1 MSFLHIPS
9 KATATVSKS
18 VHTILTFLP
27 KNVRALDIACD
38 LTEFLPPPLHLYS
51 NDAVDFC
58 GTNHNILLMIRLLI
72 LAAFGIAIGMF
83 ISKLLSKKRD
93 DDVIDGEVVDADE
106 RPNKPSLLPVLLLGA
121 VVAGVVLFVLPRFG
135 ISVMGLLQ
143 KLLAFLPLIRGF
155 LPF

>member
-1 MSFLHIPS
+1 M
-9 KATATVSKS
+9 
-18 VHTILTFLP
+18 
-27 KNVRALDIACD
+27 RAHDIACD
-38 LTEFLPPPLHLYS
+38 VTEFLPPLHLYS

-93 DDVIDGEVVDADE
+93 DDVIEGEVIDADE
-106 RPNKPSLLPVLLLGA
+106 RPNKPNLLPVLLLVA

-135 ISVMGLLQ
+135 ISVMVLLQ